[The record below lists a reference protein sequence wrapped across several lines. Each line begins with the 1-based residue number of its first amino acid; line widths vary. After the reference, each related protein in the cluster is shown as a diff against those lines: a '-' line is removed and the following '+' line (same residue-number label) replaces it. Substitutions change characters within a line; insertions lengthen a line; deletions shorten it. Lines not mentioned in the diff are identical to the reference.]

1 MFSSVCEIGNITKV
15 SDKYEIRDDFSL
27 ENLVLSSTVLAEGES
42 TNGHKHMTQ
51 DEIFMFYG
59 VGEIYLRYPDE
70 DQGEQEQV
78 FKVTNG
84 DIVSVP
90 RGVIHFVYSRTKK
103 ESLFYVRIMS
113 K

>member
-1 MFSSVCEIGNITKV
+1 MFNSVCEIGNVTKV
-15 SDKYEIRDDFSL
+15 SDKYEVRDDYTL
-27 ENLVLSSTVLAEGES
+27 ENLVLSSTLLYPNEE

-59 VGEIYLRYPDE
+59 DGEIYLRHPDE

-90 RGVIHFVYSRTKK
+90 KGVFHRVYNRSKK
-103 ESLFYVRIMS
+103 ENLFYVRVMS